1 MECDNENLHSVISS
15 LNSQIT
21 SLEHELDSREYKID
35 DLRTE
40 IDDLRTEI
48 DCLKTE
54 INELKDKIY
63 DLDCEKYDL
72 NSYIESLEDKSTD
85 LLNEIKDK
93 SKLSFD
99 SGYEE
104 GKEDG
109 KNECY
114 NDLLIKQENLESFF
128 SELIDNKNYQYFLY
142 LIADAISISEVY
154 FENTLLSTQELES
167 NIDDLFNFFSNEK
180 NQTDLSKRLI
190 NVIMSNLNSITA
202 EDFLYNNLYHEA
214 KTICNTIANLP
225 DSYLK
230 HILKNI
236 DIDLLFDEI
245 KNRQIRIIFPEL
257 D

>member
-40 IDDLRTEI
+40 IDDL
-48 DCLKTE
+48 KTE

-72 NSYIESLEDKSTD
+72 NSYIESLEDKSTN
-85 LLNEIKDK
+85 LLNEIEEQ

-154 FENTLLSTQELES
+154 FENTLLSTQELER
-167 NIDDLFNFFSNEK
+167 NIDDLFNFFSNET
-180 NQTDLSKRLI
+180 NQTDLSKKII
-190 NVIMSNLNSITA
+190 NVIMSNLDSITA
-202 EDFLYNNLYHEA
+202 EDFWYDNLNHDA
-214 KTICNTIANLP
+214 KIICSTVASLP
-225 DSYLK
+225 DDCLK